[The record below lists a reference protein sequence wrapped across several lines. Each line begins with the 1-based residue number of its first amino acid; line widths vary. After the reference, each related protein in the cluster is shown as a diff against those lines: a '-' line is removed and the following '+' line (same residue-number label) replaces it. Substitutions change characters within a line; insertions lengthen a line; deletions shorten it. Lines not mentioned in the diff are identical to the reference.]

1 MTRLISILLVVC
13 FICVGVANATPTRFP
28 NGITDVSKEDMMGDM
43 KVLNPTSTHMY
54 FNDFDQY
61 VAGDWTITTVEAG
74 AGSATEALT
83 DIDDGAILITNAAGD
98 NDYDL
103 LEKVG
108 ESFELSDSKPVWYEI
123 KFQTN
128 DATQSDLL
136 FGIIESSV
144 TSPIITDPGL
154 TDGIYF
160 NKVDASTS
168 INFYVEKSG
177 TSTAAAAIG
186 TLSDDTYKTLGFYYD
201 GYTGVEYWVDGVH
214 IGTAATTNLPDDEE
228 LTVVFGIQNGEA
240 VAKTLTVEYIMGNK
254 NR

>member
-28 NGITDVSKEDMMGDM
+28 NGITDVSKVDMMGDM
-43 KVLNPTSTHMY
+43 KVVDPTSTHMY

-61 VAGDWTITTVEAG
+61 VASDWTITTVEAG
-74 AGSATEALT
+74 TGSATEALT

-123 KFQTN
+123 KFKAGTTVAQM
-128 DATQSDLL
+128 DLL
-136 FGIIESSV
+136 FGLVESSV
-144 TSPIITDPGL
+144 TSPLGDGL

-160 NKVDASTS
+160 TKDDGDANIDFNVTKDSTS
-168 INFYVEKSG
+168 
-177 TSTAAAAIG
+177 TSVAAVG

-201 GYTGVEYWVDGVH
+201 GSTGVEYWVDGVH